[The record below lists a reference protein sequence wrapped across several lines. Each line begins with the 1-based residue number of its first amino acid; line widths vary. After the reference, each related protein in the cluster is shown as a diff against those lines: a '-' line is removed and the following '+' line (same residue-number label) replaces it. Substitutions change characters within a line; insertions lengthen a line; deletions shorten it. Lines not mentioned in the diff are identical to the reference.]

1 MNFENITEKLK
12 EKIISLSEDRRLFV
26 VAVDGRCASGKTT
39 LAKELSQKLDCNII
53 HTDDFYLQ
61 PFQRTAE
68 RYAEPGGNLDRE
80 RLKREILEPLSMG
93 KKPLYQ
99 PFLCHLMNFGQL
111 IRLED
116 KRIYII
122 EGSYSCHPD
131 LRSFYDMTVFVTTD
145 ADTQKKR
152 ILERNGEDKL
162 RAFTEKWIPLEEKYF
177 DVFDIEA
184 KADLIFR
191 T

>member
-1 MNFENITEKLK
+1 
-12 EKIISLSEDRRLFV
+12 
-26 VAVDGRCASGKTT
+26 
-39 LAKELSQKLDCNII
+39 
-53 HTDDFYLQ
+53 
-61 PFQRTAE
+61 
-68 RYAEPGGNLDRE
+68 
-80 RLKREILEPLSMG
+80 
-93 KKPLYQ
+93 
-99 PFLCHLMNFGQL
+99 MNFGQL

-122 EGSYSCHPD
+122 EGSYSCHPE

-145 ADTQKKR
+145 AVTQKKR

-184 KADLIFR
+184 KADLILR